1 MLLEDLRA
9 NSWSLRP
16 CCMVIAYRVAHFCS
30 VWRKK
35 NVLNNLW
42 AAPVLVLVL
51 YRIIT
56 ECFFG
61 YEIQAAATIGRRFT
75 IHHGYA
81 VVINKNVVAGDDFT
95 IRHGITIGNRGPES
109 LACPRIGDGVELGA
123 NVMIIGGI
131 TIGNHVTIGAGSVVL
146 DDVPDHALVV
156 GEKARV
162 KVIK

>member
-1 MLLEDLRA
+1 MLEDLRA

-16 CCMVIAYRVAHFCS
+16 CCMVLAYRVAHFCS

-35 NVLNNLW
+35 NVLNNIW
-42 AAPVLVLVL
+42 AAPLLVL

-81 VVINKNVVAGDDFT
+81 
-95 IRHGITIGNRGPES
+95 
-109 LACPRIGDGVELGA
+109 ELGA
-123 NVMIIGGI
+123 NVIILGDI
-131 TIGNHVTIGAGSVVL
+131 TLGNNVTVGAGSVVL
-146 DDVPDHALVV
+146 DSVPDNALVV